1 MQSRLS
7 TVQVESEQWT
17 VHSPNQ
23 TQLEKKN
30 PPYLPPTRKKRE
42 APSLQDVPS
51 QWLQGISIPKI
62 GCHYFWPEPI
72 ALPKNTLP
80 IMRVDATRFRSLFLL
95 ISTLV
100 VGESRRLAPIPIW
113 VEVYWWRLGRE
124 KAVLRRDLWLTRDAH
139 HCWAGIRN
147 CIKPL
152 LSITAVLKAY
162 DHGSQKNKIPIFR
175 YISHGS
181 QFFN

>member
-51 QWLQGISIPKI
+51 HWLQGISIPKI
-62 GCHYFWPEPI
+62 GCHYFWPELI

-100 VGESRRLAPIPIW
+100 VGESRRPAPIPTW
-113 VEVYWWRLGRE
+113 REVYWWRLGRD
-124 KAVLRRDLWLTRDAH
+124 VH

-152 LSITAVLKAY
+152 PSITAVLKANN
-162 DHGSQKNKIPIFR
+162 HGSQKNKIPISD
-175 YISHGS
+175 I
-181 QFFN
+181 

>member
-1 MQSRLS
+1 MRCLDNPPSQKK
-7 TVQVESEQWT
+7 
-17 VHSPNQ
+17 
-23 TQLEKKN
+23 EKKN
-30 PPYLPPTRKKRE
+30 PPYLPPARKKRE

-51 QWLQGISIPKI
+51 HWLQGISIPKI
-62 GCHYFWPEPI
+62 GCHYFWPELI

-80 IMRVDATRFRSLFLL
+80 IMRVDATRFTSLFLL

-113 VEVYWWRLGRE
+113 REVYRWRLGRL
-124 KAVLRRDLWLTRDAH
+124 KSVLRRDLWLTREVD

-152 LSITAVLKAY
+152 LSMTAVLKATS
-162 DHGSQKNKIPIFR
+162 HGSQQNKIPIFR
-175 YISHGS
+175 YISHGL